1 MKKIKS
7 LINPFMS
14 LKNDIHVLNSQA
26 SYLYNEFTSMLE
38 HIETRTNRVNVY
50 QDFSIDGS
58 ANTSIFQNEGK

>member
-1 MKKIKS
+1 
-7 LINPFMS
+7 MS
-14 LKNDIHVLNSQA
+14 LKNDIRLLNSQG

-38 HIETRTNRVNVY
+38 QIETRTNRVNVY